1 MLKRT
6 LFFSNPYHIS
16 TKNRQLVLYDKNKD
30 EKQTVPIEDIGFIVF
45 ENLQITFTMSVM
57 QLLSENN
64 TAVIFCDKN
73 FMPSSILY
81 NFETNTVQ
89 SKIFREQ
96 IESGIALR
104 NNLWQQTIKAKIK
117 NQAMLLKKQGK
128 EYRDILKIC
137 NQVKSGDSGNIEGYA
152 SRIYWS
158 RLMGNKFRRN
168 RFGDVPNNL
177 LNYGYIILRS
187 GVARSLSGSGL
198 LPTLGIF
205 HKNKYNAFALA
216 DDIMEPFRPYVDELV
231 LLIMKNNE
239 DYSELTIDIKMFLM
253 QILTVDIIFD
263 KIKRPLMVGLSQ
275 TTASLVKCYLKERKK
290 LEFPIFS

>member
-16 TKNRQLVLYDKNKD
+16 TKNRQLVLFEKNMED
-30 EKQTVPIEDIGFIVF
+30 KQTVPIEDIGFIVF
-45 ENLQITFTMSVM
+45 ENSQITFTMSVI

-73 FMPSSILY
+73 FMPSSMLF
-81 NFETNTVQ
+81 NFETNNVQ
-89 SKIFREQ
+89 AKIFREQ
-96 IESGIALR
+96 IETGVALK

-117 NQAMLLKKQGK
+117 NQAMLLKKLGK
-128 EYRDILKIC
+128 KYQDILNLKK
-137 NQVKSGDSGNIEGYA
+137 QVKSGDNGNIEGYV

-187 GVARSLSGSGL
+187 GVARALSGSGL

-205 HKNKYNAFALA
+205 HRNKYNAFALA

-239 DYSELTIDIKMFLM
+239 DYSKLTIDIKMFLM

-275 TTASLVKCYLKERKK
+275 TTASLVKCYLKEKRKI
-290 LEFPIFS
+290 EFPVLL